1 MGTFFRILGGSME
14 VLVRGVRGSI
24 PVASASTQR
33 YGGNTTCVEVRLGE
47 ELLVIDAGSGIRALG
62 EEIMTAGPVR
72 LHLCFTHAHWDHL
85 LGFPMFAPIFSPHTE
100 LHIHAPRTIG
110 GSGVQAVLSGIMDRR
125 YFPVK
130 FESLPAQIT
139 IHEFEPGESFS
150 VGSAQVATCP
160 TVHPGGNVAYAI
172 THDGWR
178 FVFTGDHEWRPNA
191 TDALSRGM
199 ERFLEGATVAL
210 VDAQYTEDEYAVR
223 QGWGHSAMDAW
234 PRRAAR
240 AGVHTLLLSHHDPA
254 RSDEDVEALED
265 LVRRRFADLPV
276 DIRMAAEGMRIG
288 RWETGVV
295 EVRHEPV
302 PQKGQ
307 PFAMDDTA
315 QGVLA
320 WINVLTQELSRYAD
334 MGALLDRILLEGRR
348 ITSADAGTIFLV
360 DGGGLSFAY
369 TQNDTLFP
377 GSAASKYVYVNA
389 VLPLDSSSVAGH
401 VASTGKAVNIP
412 DMYHIPASEPYR
424 FNEAF
429 DRKTGYRTVSTLT
442 VPVFGQ
448 KGRILGVMQL
458 INSMEDGK
466 PRPFTIG
473 MQMRVNLLAAQA
485 GAALE
490 RGLMTQA
497 LLLRM
502 LKMAELRDPRE
513 TGAHVQRVG
522 AYAAEIYHRWAE
534 RHGVDPDELRYTKG
548 KIRTAAMLHDVGKVG
563 IPDVVLKKPGRLN
576 DEELRIMRSHC
587 VLGAALFADGSWDVD
602 DLVRD
607 VILHHHQKWDGT
619 GYTGSEEPP
628 LAGEAI
634 PLVARIVAV
643 ADVYDA
649 LCSRRCYKE
658 AWSPEDAVAIIRKDA
673 GTHFDPEVVSCFE
686 EIFETIEAIR
696 ARYPDEPG
704 GSGQSSQSALGSSS
718 GVCQRPRA

>member
-1 MGTFFRILGGSME
+1 ME

-24 PVASASTQR
+24 PVASVATQR
-33 YGGNTTCVEVRLGE
+33 YGGNTTCVEVRLDE

-62 EEIMTAGPVR
+62 EELMTSGPVR

-100 LHIHAPRTIG
+100 LYIHAPRTIG
-110 GSGVQAVLSGIMDRR
+110 GSGIRAVLSGIMDRR

-130 FESLPAQIT
+130 FESLPAHIT

-178 FVFTGDHEWRPNA
+178 FVFTGDHEWRSDA
-191 TDALSRGM
+191 TDAISLGV
-199 ERFLEGATVAL
+199 ERFLKAATVAL
-210 VDAQYTEDEYAVR
+210 VDAQYTDDEYAVR

-234 PRRAAR
+234 PRRAFH
-240 AGVHTLLLSHHDPA
+240 AGVGTLLLSHHDPT
-254 RSDEDVEALED
+254 RSDEDLESLED
-265 LVRRRFADLPV
+265 LVRQRFADLPI

-288 RWETGVV
+288 REEAGAVQ
-295 EVRHEPV
+295 VRCDPV
-302 PQKGQ
+302 APRYQGS
-307 PFAMDDTA
+307 AMDNTA
-315 QGVLA
+315 QGVLT
-320 WINVLTQELSRYAD
+320 WINSFTQELSRYVD
-334 MGALLDRILLEGRR
+334 MGGLLDRILLEGRR

-360 DGGGLSFAY
+360 QNGGLSFAY
-369 TQNDTLFP
+369 VHNDTLFP
-377 GSAASKYVYVNA
+377 GSAASKHVYVNT

-412 DMYHIPASEPYR
+412 NMYHIPKGEPYR

-429 DRKTGYRTVSTLT
+429 DQKTGYRTVSTLT
-442 VPVFGQ
+442 VPIFGQ
-448 KGRILGVMQL
+448 QARVLGVMQL

-466 PRPFTIG
+466 PRPFTSD

-513 TGAHVQRVG
+513 TGVHVQRVG

-534 RHGVDPDELRYTKG
+534 RHAVDPDELRYTKG
-548 KIRTAAMLHDVGKVG
+548 KIRIAAMLHDVGKVG
-563 IPDVVLKKPGRLN
+563 IPDAVLKKPGRLN

-587 VLGAALFADGSWDVD
+587 VLGASLFAEGSWDD
-602 DLVRD
+602 DALVHD

-619 GYTGSEEPP
+619 GYTGSDEPP

-634 PLVARIVAV
+634 PLMARIVAV

-649 LCSRRCYKE
+649 LCSRRAYKE
-658 AWSPEDAVAIIRKDA
+658 AWSPKDAVMTIRGDA
-673 GTHFDPEVVSCFE
+673 GTHFDPEIVACFE

-696 ARYPDEPG
+696 ARYPDEP
-704 GSGQSSQSALGSSS
+704 SESALGPSIAQ
-718 GVCQRPRA
+718 VCKRPSA